1 VLPVRV
7 RGIDRDGNA
16 FMQDTY
22 TLNVSRGG
30 ACLDAIWC
38 LKGPGVTI
46 EVEYRRQKARFLVVW
61 VGEGIEAGQIG
72 IRCLEPDKCLWDVA
86 LPPPG
91 PDDYQPPS
99 PEAPETPTVAPTP
112 VVDSWAG
119 NERRQQRRYDIRGRV
134 DFRAEGTEVWLAG
147 TLTDISLEGCY
158 LETMTPLLPP
168 EKLELAVSVT
178 DPVVRATGEVCTSH
192 PNSGMGIAFT
202 GMEDEDR
209 ERLQQLIERL
219 ASNQTTQVERQPQT
233 TAGGESEGGQEPM
246 PLPSPV
252 VQAPSQQPEQGTG
265 SAATL
270 EKEAKATESHDQGQA
285 ESAVIEGEP
294 ELPPWRVPRKHP
306 RVSLVTEV
314 ESHATRVKHLGRVVN
329 VSVGGVLILA
339 RDTFDPSTEVVVRFK
354 LPTGYSV
361 EAPGMVVH
369 GKKGAH
375 MGIKFLQLDP
385 HSRTAI
391 GKFVQEVKPYSRRAH
406 RVARRLRLKLRWRD
420 LQGISHEEQAET
432 LSLSRYGGLLVTKVR
447 LKAGENV
454 FLWCPQRQRGAHARI
469 VFRRLGARGNL
480 AELGFEFLNVEN
492 FWGID
497 FPTDTALRE
506 PPLD

>member
-1 VLPVRV
+1 V
-7 RGIDRDGNA
+7 RGIDLDGNR
-16 FMQDTY
+16 FMQDTC
-22 TLNVSRGG
+22 TLDVSQRG
-30 ACLDAIWC
+30 ARLDEIRC

-72 IRCLEPDKCLWDVA
+72 IRCLEPTSCLWDVA

-91 PDDYQPPS
+91 PDDYEHAS

-112 VVDSWAG
+112 VVPSWEG
-119 NERRQQRRYDIRGRV
+119 NERRQQRRHDIRGRI

-158 LETMTPLLPP
+158 VETMTPLLPP

-178 DPVVRATGEVCTSH
+178 DPVLRAKGDVRTSH

-202 GMEDEDR
+202 EIEAEDR
-209 ERLQQLIERL
+209 ERLQQLIQRL
-219 ASNQTTQVERQPQT
+219 ANDQAAQAEPQPQS
-233 TAGGESEGGQEPM
+233 TAEGRAEHVVDAIASTSPLVQTESQHQELRTPSAAEQEKAAKGAEPHDQRGTEGGVM
-246 PLPSPV
+246 
-252 VQAPSQQPEQGTG
+252 
-265 SAATL
+265 
-270 EKEAKATESHDQGQA
+270 
-285 ESAVIEGEP
+285 EGEP
-294 ELPPWRVPRKHP
+294 ALPPWRSPRKHP

-314 ESHATRVKHLGRVVN
+314 ESRATGVKHVGRSGN
-329 VSVGGVLILA
+329 ISVGGVLILG
-339 RDTFDPSTEVVVRFK
+339 RDTFDPNTEVVVRFR
-354 LPTGYSV
+354 LPTGYPI
-361 EAPGMVVH
+361 ETGGVVAH
-369 GKKGAH
+369 RKTGAQ
-375 MGIKFLQLDP
+375 MGIKFLRLDE
-385 HSRTAI
+385 HNRQAI
-391 GKFVQEVKPYSRRAH
+391 REFVQEVKPYSRRGH
-406 RVARRLRLKLRWRD
+406 RVARRLRLMLRWRD
-420 LQGISHEEQAET
+420 LQGNSHEEQAET

-454 FLWCPQRQRGAHARI
+454 FLWWPERQRGAHARI
-469 VFRRLGARGNL
+469 VFRRLGAQGNL

-506 PPLD
+506 PSLD